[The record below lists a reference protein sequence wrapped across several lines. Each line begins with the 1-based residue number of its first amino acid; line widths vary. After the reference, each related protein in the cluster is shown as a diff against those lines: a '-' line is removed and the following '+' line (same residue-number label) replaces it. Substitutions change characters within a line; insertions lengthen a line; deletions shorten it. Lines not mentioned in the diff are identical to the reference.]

1 MDLLQI
7 IYNVFSLLGG
17 LAIFLVGMKFMGN
30 SLEAVAG
37 DKMKKM
43 FEKISD
49 NRFKGFAIGAA
60 ATAVVQSSSATSV
73 MVIGFVNVGFLTLYQ
88 AIPILL
94 GSIVG
99 TTVTAQ
105 LTSLSAFNIT
115 AIMSLV
121 AGCGAFL
128 YLFGKNDKLVHVG
141 EILLGFGML
150 FIGLSLM
157 SSSMKILA
165 FNSDGSPTVFATAL
179 MNFENPLL
187 CVLLMTFFT
196 AVIQSSSASTS
207 VMVALGTA
215 GVLTNPAAAMYMV
228 LGTHIGTTITG
239 LLASFGANVSAKRTA
254 VINTMIGVIGTIF
267 WFLVLTFFS
276 TPIGNIVMALSG
288 SMERFIANFHTIS
301 NLIAALLMLP
311 FIKQL
316 ADLGMLIVP
325 DPSQQKKEDDIKRLH
340 YLDERILSTPS
351 LAVAQS
357 LAEVKNMADLAQ
369 YNLINSIDMILNL
382 DLSKQEKLAKNEA
395 KINYL
400 NLEITN
406 YLVKFSAL
414 DLSQNDNQIIGSLF
428 HVASDIERIGD
439 YAENVMQFAEQMV
452 AKNLS
457 LSNGAKLQ
465 LEEAKAHLKTL
476 YADAME
482 TFTKRD
488 KSLLAKVDIT
498 EKAMDDL
505 KVSMETKHVARMEEG
520 RCSAEV
526 GAIFLSLASQL
537 ERVADHMTN
546 IAYSVLPFNEKI
558 LIEKTKK
565 N

>member
-1 MDLLQI
+1 
-7 IYNVFSLLGG
+7 
-17 LAIFLVGMKFMGN
+17 
-30 SLEAVAG
+30 
-37 DKMKKM
+37 
-43 FEKISD
+43 
-49 NRFKGFAIGAA
+49 
-60 ATAVVQSSSATSV
+60 
-73 MVIGFVNVGFLTLYQ
+73 
-88 AIPILL
+88 
-94 GSIVG
+94 
-99 TTVTAQ
+99 
-105 LTSLSAFNIT
+105 
-115 AIMSLV
+115 
-121 AGCGAFL
+121 
-128 YLFGKNDKLVHVG
+128 
-141 EILLGFGML
+141 
-150 FIGLSLM
+150 
-157 SSSMKILA
+157 
-165 FNSDGSPTVFATAL
+165 
-179 MNFENPLL
+179 
-187 CVLLMTFFT
+187 
-196 AVIQSSSASTS
+196 
-207 VMVALGTA
+207 
-215 GVLTNPAAAMYMV
+215 
-228 LGTHIGTTITG
+228 
-239 LLASFGANVSAKRTA
+239 
-254 VINTMIGVIGTIF
+254 
-267 WFLVLTFFS
+267 
-276 TPIGNIVMALSG
+276 
-288 SMERFIANFHTIS
+288 
-301 NLIAALLMLP
+301 
-311 FIKQL
+311 
-316 ADLGMLIVP
+316 
-325 DPSQQKKEDDIKRLH
+325 
-340 YLDERILSTPS
+340 
-351 LAVAQS
+351 
-357 LAEVKNMADLAQ
+357 
-369 YNLINSIDMILNL
+369 
-382 DLSKQEKLAKNEA
+382 NEA

-452 AKNLS
+452 EKNLS

-465 LEEAKAHLKTL
+465 LEEAKLLLKTL

>member
-17 LAIFLVGMKFMGN
+17 LAIFLVGMKFMSD

-37 DKMKKM
+37 DEMKKM

-49 NRFKGFAIGAA
+49 KRIKGFAIG
-60 ATAVVQSSSATSV
+60 TAVTTVVQSSSATSV

-94 GSIVG
+94 GAIVG

-128 YLFGKNDKLVHVG
+128 YLFSKNDKLVHVG

-157 SSSMKILA
+157 SGSMKVLA
-165 FNSDGSPTVFATAL
+165 FNPDGSPTAFASAL

-215 GVLTNPAAAMYMV
+215 GVLTNPTAAMYMV

-239 LLASFGANVSAKRTA
+239 ILASFGANVSAKRTA
-254 VINTMIGVIGTIF
+254 VINSMIAIIGTIV
-267 WFLVLTFFS
+267 WFFVLLLFS

-288 SMERFIANFHTIS
+288 SMERFIANFHTLS
-301 NLIAALLMLP
+301 NLIAALLLLP
-311 FIKQL
+311 FVNQL
-316 ADLGMLIVP
+316 ADLGMILVP
-325 DPSQQKKEDDIKRLH
+325 DPKKQEKEDGKRLY

-369 YNLINSIDMILNL
+369 YNLINSIDMVLNL

-439 YAENVMQFAEQMV
+439 YAENVMQFAQQMV

-505 KVSMETKHVARMEEG
+505 KVSMETKHVARIEEG